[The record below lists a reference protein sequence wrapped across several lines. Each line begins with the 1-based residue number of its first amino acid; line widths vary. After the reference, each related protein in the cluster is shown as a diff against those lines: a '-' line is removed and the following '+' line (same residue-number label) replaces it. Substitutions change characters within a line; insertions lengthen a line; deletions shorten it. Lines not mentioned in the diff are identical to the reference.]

1 MKDTANFKY
10 EERNEQVAKYG
21 IVAYTGENVE
31 TSGHL
36 HSQVELDIVES
47 GEVMFMVDGR
57 ELTVGAGNGV
67 LICPHTIHSMH
78 YTISGS
84 VSTFIFGTDFLLD
97 FMSFF
102 ESAKTPFVI
111 LDKDRCPKFA
121 TAQIPFLL
129 EFSHEYNVGKTV
141 VKGLLS
147 VLLSGMMPAYSGGEF
162 EEREDRL
169 SSYQVCRKLLAY
181 VDENITSDLSLKSIA
196 KALNIVPCYVSSVF
210 SKNFNMTLNHYI
222 GTKRIAM
229 AKTMLI
235 STLKPMSEIAYECG
249 FSSVRSFNR
258 RFKELEG
265 MPPTEYRESFMNPSK
280 SVKKST
286 DNESGKD

>member
-1 MKDTANFKY
+1 MKETTNFKY
-10 EERNEQVAKYG
+10 EEWNEQVAKYG
-21 IVAYTGENVE
+21 IFAFYSENAE

-47 GEVMFMVDGR
+47 SEVEFMVDGR
-57 ELTVGAGNGV
+57 NLTIGAGGGV
-67 LICPHTIHSMH
+67 LICPHTIHSMQ
-78 YTISGS
+78 YTAPGS

-102 ESAKTPFVI
+102 ESTKTPFVI
-111 LDKDRCPKFA
+111 LDKERCPAFA
-121 TAQIPFLL
+121 QAQIPFLL
-129 EFSHEYNVGKTV
+129 EFSHNYNIGKTV

-181 VDENITSDLSLKSIA
+181 VDENITQDLSLKSIA

-265 MPPTEYRESFMNPSK
+265 MPPTQYRESFMNPA
-280 SVKKST
+280 KST
-286 DNESGKD
+286 PKPDEGSKD

>member
-1 MKDTANFKY
+1 MKETTNFKY
-10 EERNEQVAKYG
+10 EEWNEQVAKYG
-21 IVAYTGENVE
+21 IFAFYSENAE

-47 GEVMFMVDGR
+47 GEVEFMVDGR
-57 ELTVGAGNGV
+57 NLTIGAGGGV
-67 LICPHTIHSMH
+67 LICPHTIHSMQ
-78 YTISGS
+78 YTAPGS

-102 ESAKTPFVI
+102 ESTKTPFVI
-111 LDKDRCPKFA
+111 LDKERCPAFA
-121 TAQIPFLL
+121 QAQIPFLL
-129 EFSHEYNVGKTV
+129 EFSHNYNIGKTV

-181 VDENITSDLSLKSIA
+181 VDENITQDLSLKSIA

-265 MPPTEYRESFMNPSK
+265 MPPTQYRKSFMNQA
-280 SVKKST
+280 KST
-286 DNESGKD
+286 PKPDEGSKD

>member
-1 MKDTANFKY
+1 MRF
-10 EERNEQVAKYG
+10 V
-21 IVAYTGENVE
+21 
-31 TSGHL
+31 
-36 HSQVELDIVES
+36 
-47 GEVMFMVDGR
+47 VDGR
-57 ELTVGAGNGV
+57 ELVLSAGEGV
-67 LICPHTIHSMH
+67 LICPHTIHTMQ
-78 YTISGS
+78 YTVPGS

-102 ESAKTPFVI
+102 ESTKTPFVI
-111 LDKDRCPKFA
+111 LDKERCPQFA

-129 EFSHEYNVGKTV
+129 EFSHSCNIGKTV

-147 VLLSGMMPAYSGGEF
+147 VLLSGMMPAYSGGEL

-181 VDENITSDLSLKSIA
+181 VDDNITSDLSLKSIA

-222 GTKRIAM
+222 GTKRVAL

-235 STLKPMSEIAYECG
+235 STLKPMSEISYECG

-265 MPPTEYRESFMNPSK
+265 MPPTAYRESFMNPSRIRRIE
-280 SVKKST
+280 
-286 DNESGKD
+286 NESMASSEDPGENEEQIDD

>member
-1 MKDTANFKY
+1 MKDTADFKY
-10 EERNEQVAKYG
+10 EEWNEQVAKYG
-21 IVAYTGENVE
+21 IFAYCSENVR
-31 TSGHL
+31 TNGHL

-47 GEVMFMVDGR
+47 GEVRFLVDGR
-57 ELTVGAGNGV
+57 KLTIGAGNGI
-67 LICPHTIHSMH
+67 LICPHTIHTME
-78 YTISGS
+78 YTVSGS
-84 VSTFIFGTDFLLD
+84 TSTFIFGTDFLLD

-102 ESAKTPFVI
+102 ESTKTPFVI
-111 LDKDRCPKFA
+111 LDKERCPAFA
-121 TAQIPFLL
+121 LAQIPYLL
-129 EFSHEYNVGKTV
+129 EFSHSYNVGKMV

-169 SSYQVCRKLLAY
+169 SSYQVCRRLLAY

-265 MPPTEYRESFMNPSK
+265 MPPTQYRESFMNP
-280 SVKKST
+280 VKKAKEDEGEKSA
-286 DNESGKD
+286 E

>member
-1 MKDTANFKY
+1 MKDTADFKY
-10 EERNEQVAKYG
+10 EEWNEQVAKYG
-21 IVAYTGENVE
+21 IVSYVTKNVV
-31 TSGHL
+31 SNGHL
-36 HSQVELDIVES
+36 HSQVELVLVES
-47 GEVMFMVDGR
+47 GEVRFMIDGR
-57 ELTVGAGNGV
+57 ELTIGAGGGV
-67 LICPHTIHSMH
+67 LICPHTIHSLQ
-78 YTISGS
+78 YTIPGS
-84 VSTFIFGTDFLLD
+84 ISTFIFGTDFLLD

-102 ESAKTPFVI
+102 ESTKTPFVV

-121 TAQIPFLL
+121 QAQIPFLI

-162 EEREDRL
+162 EEREERL

-181 VDENITSDLSLKSIA
+181 VDDNITSDLSLKSIA
-196 KALNIVPCYVSSVF
+196 SALNIVPCYVSSVF

-258 RFKELEG
+258 WFKELEG
-265 MPPTEYRESFMNPSK
+265 MPPTQYRESFMNPAK
-280 SVKKST
+280 SAKTVT
-286 DNESGKD
+286 DEEPSGD

>member
-1 MKDTANFKY
+1 M
-10 EERNEQVAKYG
+10 
-21 IVAYTGENVE
+21 
-31 TSGHL
+31 
-36 HSQVELDIVES
+36 ELDIVES
-47 GEVMFMVDGR
+47 GEVRFVVDGK
-57 ELTVGAGNGV
+57 ELIIGEGEGV
-67 LICPHTIHSMH
+67 LICPHTIHTMKQ
-78 YTISGS
+78 TVPGS

-102 ESAKTPFVI
+102 ESTKTPFVI
-111 LDKDRCPKFA
+111 LDRERCPQFA
-121 TAQIPFLL
+121 QAQIPFLL
-129 EFSHEYNVGKTV
+129 DFSHNYNVGKTV

-181 VDENITSDLSLKSIA
+181 VDDNITSDLSLKSIA

-222 GTKRIAM
+222 GTKRVAL

-235 STLKPMSEIAYECG
+235 STLKPMSEISYECG

-265 MPPTEYRESFMNPSK
+265 MPPTDYRESFMNPSK
-280 SVKKST
+280 KNRIDEEQTSESSDPEGNT
-286 DNESGKD
+286 ADN

>member
-1 MKDTANFKY
+1 MKETTNFKY
-10 EERNEQVAKYG
+10 EEWNEQVAMYG
-21 IVAYTGENVE
+21 IFAYYSENAE
-31 TSGHL
+31 ASGHL

-47 GEVMFMVDGR
+47 GEVEFMVGGR
-57 ELTVGAGNGV
+57 ELTIGAGGGV
-67 LICPHTIHSMH
+67 LICPHIIHSMQ
-78 YTISGS
+78 YTVPGS

-102 ESAKTPFVI
+102 ESTKTPFVI
-111 LDKDRCPKFA
+111 LDKERCPAFA
-121 TAQIPFLL
+121 QVQIPFLF
-129 EFSHEYNVGKTV
+129 EFSHSYNIGKTV

-181 VDENITSDLSLKSIA
+181 VDENITQDLSLKSIA
-196 KALNIVPCYVSSVF
+196 KTLNKVHCYVSSVF

-222 GTKRIAM
+222 GAKRIAM

-265 MPPTEYRESFMNPSK
+265 MPPTQYRESFMNPA
-280 SVKKST
+280 KST
-286 DNESGKD
+286 SKPDEGSED